1 VLPILSPVLDVQRPA
16 GAFYLWVDIEG
27 DDELFTRDLVASQNV
42 TVLPG
47 SYLGR
52 ATEQGNPGAGR
63 VRLSLTASVEDC
75 VTAATRIRDFI
86 KVRQQRL

>member
-1 VLPILSPVLDVQRPA
+1 MLPILSPVLEVQKPD

-27 DDELFTRDLVASQNV
+27 DDERFTQELLAAQNV

-52 ATEQGNPGAGR
+52 TTEAGNPGAGR
-63 VRLSLTASVEDC
+63 VRLSLTATVADC

-86 KVRQQRL
+86 STR